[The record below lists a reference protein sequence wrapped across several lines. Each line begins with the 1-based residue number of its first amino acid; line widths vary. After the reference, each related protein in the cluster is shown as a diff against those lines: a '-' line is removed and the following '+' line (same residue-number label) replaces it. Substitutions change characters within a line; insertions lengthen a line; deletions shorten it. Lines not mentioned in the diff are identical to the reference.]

1 LEECNYYKRS
11 GEFVKDREIFR
22 TVKNA
27 KKGKRNKIN

>member
-1 LEECNYYKRS
+1 VEECYNYKGF
-11 GEFVKDREIFR
+11 GEFVKDREKFR